1 MKTTLGVALTP
12 PTAAALIAGA
22 CVLAAAFL
30 PTYHVCVPD
39 QTRIPPIV
47 ANPPTLE
54 LPKPHAIPAKAVGLK
69 AIQAKPATATL
80 GEATLGDAKI
90 EQARAAATPEPG
102 NSARGQR

>member
-30 PTYHVCVPD
+30 PTYHACVPD

-47 ANPPTLE
+47 ANPPAIE
-54 LPKPHAIPAKAVGLK
+54 LPKPHAIPARAAGLK
-69 AIQAKPATATL
+69 AIQAKPAAS
-80 GEATLGDAKI
+80 GIAGAEPS
-90 EQARAAATPEPG
+90 RAAATPEPG

>member
-30 PTYHVCVPD
+30 PTYHACVPD

-47 ANPPTLE
+47 ANPPALE
-54 LPKPHAIPAKAVGLK
+54 LPKPHSVPARAAGLK
-69 AIQAKPATATL
+69 AIQAKPTVSEIA
-80 GEATLGDAKI
+80 EA
-90 EQARAAATPEPG
+90 EPSRAAATPEPG
-102 NSARGQR
+102 HSARGQR

>member
-30 PTYHVCVPD
+30 PTYHACVPD

-47 ANPPTLE
+47 ANPPALE
-54 LPKPHAIPAKAVGLK
+54 LPKAHAIPAKAAGLK
-69 AIQAKPATATL
+69 VIQAKPATEVAET
-80 GEATLGDAKI
+80 EP
-90 EQARAAATPEPG
+90 ARAAATPEPG